1 MSPFN
6 AWLLSKSLE
15 TLAVRMDRH
24 CENALKVAEFLESH
38 ANIKRVMYPF
48 LPSHPQ
54 YEIAKKQMKQGGGI
68 VTLVIDGGVEAASRF
83 MNKLKMF
90 SISANL
96 GDTRSIAT
104 HPATSTHS
112 KLTEEERLQVGI
124 EQGTIRLSIG
134 LEHINDILGDIKQA
148 LA

>member
-38 ANIKRVMYPF
+38 ASIKRVMYPF

-148 LA
+148 LV